1 MKTLTLEQMQLAGGN
16 CKNVW
21 RTLGV
26 TIPSSMVGWFDC
38 RSDRTRGRYG
48 RDRRG
53 DRMGLS
59 AMRSR
64 RHRRACDVQVCLKL
78 TSFVIRNSKLNGD

>member
-26 TIPSSMVGWFDC
+26 TIPSSMAAGSIAGAFAL
-38 RSDRTRGRYG
+38 
-48 RDRRG
+48 
-53 DRMGLS
+53 GL
-59 AMRSR
+59 ATGGT
-64 RHRRACDVQVCLKL
+64 AA
-78 TSFVIRNSKLNGD
+78 VIAAAGYAAGAIGGLVICKFASS